1 MDRQNE
7 DEPRRQSASG
17 MRLRSRPRSP
27 SRPSGVSTPAPS
39 RQAGM
44 PCSPTQSGSG
54 RRKRPGRHGRAAGGR
69 SSHLHGRP
77 GPVAATRSSSGCALA
92 RGRVPLCTPLRPEAR
107 LGSGWLRAGL
117 RPEEAYA
124 RQAKPCG
131 PAPVSG
137 AGSAAQRRSRS
148 ILAKPPNCPVKQ
160 GQLSGTHLPS
170 RLHSVVSVRM

>member
-27 SRPSGVSTPAPS
+27 SRPSGASTPAPS

-77 GPVAATRSSSGCALA
+77 GPVAATRSSGGLCARA
-92 RGRVPLCTPLRPEAR
+92 RTSASLHAFETGSEAR
-107 LGSGWLRAGL
+107 VGMAPGGL